1 MNDLNQLNEILFS
14 TLKDVVDGKTDDK
27 KAQAIVGLSNSIINS
42 GKLQLNAY
50 KLAKAQKAPE
60 MFGLEQGPP
69 HEVAQIAEKDKH
81 SQMLN
86 FAIIIG
92 YGNIA
97 SAMKDMGKETFEKRF
112 KTYKENK

>member
-1 MNDLNQLNEILFS
+1 MNDLNQLNAILFS

-27 KAQAIVGLSNSIINS
+27 KAQAIVGLSNSIINT

-69 HEVAQIAEKDKH
+69 HEVAKLEGKDKH
-81 SQMLN
+81 AQMLN
-86 FAIIIG
+86 FAMFSG
-92 YGNIA
+92 YDNTAQAI
-97 SAMKDMGKETFEKRF
+97 KELGKETFEKRYQ
-112 KTYKENK
+112 TYKSNQ

>member
-1 MNDLNQLNEILFS
+1 MNDLNKLNEILFN
-14 TLKDVVDGKTDDK
+14 TLQGVVDGNVDDK
-27 KAQAIVGLSNSIINS
+27 KAQAIVGLSNSIINT

-60 MFGLEQGPP
+60 IFGLEQGQP
-69 HEVAQIAEKDKH
+69 HEVAQIEEKDKH

-97 SAMKDMGKETFEKRF
+97 QAMKHLGKETFEKRF